1 MAYSFH
7 GRVAAPVTRRVL
19 LFLVVATLG
28 LITAAA
34 GFAAWV
40 LNTEA
45 GAGWVFA
52 RAQAAL
58 GERLEVGRLAG
69 TITGGL
75 SVERLDYTDDGLA
88 LSSASLDFALD
99 PDVLPPALTVRGL
112 TAEGLRVELAATGGE
127 GGPPPAVED
136 LLSALALP
144 VPVTVTDLL
153 IVDTRVSGADGES
166 PLVVE
171 RLELTGRLGEALAV
185 ERLAAVVGENRLELE
200 ASAGLAPPFALGG
213 RATLETPGRAVAGLL
228 PERAGIEFEGVPA
241 SLDLRVSMTGPESRI
256 EGRIANPFAA
266 PEFDLGVTA
275 PSLAFA
281 LPEGE
286 SVMLRDV
293 DLRLTGELS
302 AWTAEGTTVAVT
314 PWVGPVSARLQVAGD
329 LEGLEAET
337 LELDSPGLA
346 GRVSGRLRWAGGL
359 EAAAEAEI
367 ARVDPSPWLPDWP
380 AGEYASGR
388 FRAAVDPS
396 GLDLSTFELELGE
409 ARVQASGVVDLAS
422 GIVDLDL
429 EWRNVTWPLAAETP
443 QVASREAVLSVTGT
457 PTDWQ
462 LDGSV
467 ALAAPDVPPGRF
479 TLNGKGGLER
489 FAFAIRDSE
498 VLGGRVTGDLALDLR
513 DGGQWTAD
521 LETANLELAPL
532 LPEWPG
538 SLSASLE
545 AEGRLE
551 PLSFDLSVENLSG
564 NVRARPVSA
573 AGWVVFRA
581 DELRFDGFRVASGES
596 FVSLD
601 GNWREPG
608 GVVFELAI
616 ASLADFMPDAS
627 GRVRGGGRVFAAEP
641 WPVVELELT
650 AVEPGYRN
658 WWADSLRLVNVPTGS
673 DHPFSLVVAASDVQ
687 LGARRLQSAVA
698 TLTGSPAEHQAAFEI
713 TNPRGSARGRFAG
726 GLPSPGAPLEGGWTG
741 TLESLRL
748 QATDGPAL
756 ALREPA
762 ALSLSPGVA
771 KLSRSCFDAS
781 PGGALCAAGEWAAA
795 GRYRASVDLD
805 ALPFD
810 LLRTALGAELE
821 FTQRLDGSLQLE
833 GAPRFAPSGE
843 GRIEISEGVIRN
855 RFDERL
861 TLRTRPGFLS
871 FDLVD
876 GRLLAGEI
884 RLPFSEAAEIAGE
897 FRAADISLGGDSP
910 VSGSLTANVRDVG
923 VGARIVPQIADAA
936 GRLDLSLTVDG
947 TLGSPEFDGRL
958 TLADGRLG
966 WDPLGLRLTDIGIE
980 GRIEEDNR
988 IRIDG
993 AFRAG
998 EGTATI
1004 RSSADYLGGEAT
1016 GFELAI
1022 TGSDLTLIDLDD
1034 LRVVASPD
1042 LEVGLRGN
1050 ALRFDGRVV
1059 VPAARLSSVKFVNT
1073 GVSESDDV
1081 VLVDAGRPRYPL
1093 PEDEASPLDWQG
1105 SLELVLGDDVVI
1117 DVDVAEARLAGTAV
1131 YRWNGPAMPVASGA
1145 FDVTGRF
1152 QAYGQLL
1159 EITEGTVR
1167 YPGVPANNP
1176 QLRVRAER
1184 EIFGNSQVRQAGV
1197 LVTGTALKPNL
1208 EVYTT
1213 PATTQDRALTLLAT
1227 GSDFN
1232 YEQGVGAVDVG
1243 TYIAPDLYVSY
1254 GIGLFDRD
1262 NVISVRYD
1270 LAQGFGLKVTSGK
1283 RAAGVDLSYTI
1294 QR

>member
-1 MAYSFH
+1 M
-7 GRVAAPVTRRVL
+7 TRRAL
-19 LFLVVATLG
+19 LFLAVALLGAAAAASGFTAWLLNTQAGAEWVVAR
-28 LITAAA
+28 
-34 GFAAWV
+34 
-40 LNTEA
+40 
-45 GAGWVFA
+45 A
-52 RAQAAL
+52 RAAL
-58 GERLEVGRLAG
+58 GDRLDVGRLAG
-69 TITGGL
+69 TFTDGL
-75 SVERLDYTDDGLA
+75 SVESLSYTGDGLS
-88 LSSASLDFALD
+88 LSIASLDFAID
-99 PDVLPPALTVRGL
+99 PDVLPPALGVRGL
-112 TAEGLRVELAATGGE
+112 TAEGVRVELAATDGE
-127 GGPPPAVED
+127 GGPPPAAED
-136 LLSALALP
+136 LLSALAFP
-144 VPVTVTDLL
+144 VPVTVTDLV
-153 IVDTRVSGADGES
+153 IVDTRVSGAGGGS
-166 PLVVE
+166 PLVLQ
-171 RLELTGRLGEALAV
+171 RLELKGTLGEALSV
-185 ERLAAVVGENRLELE
+185 ERFAAVVGDNRLELE
-200 ASAGLAPPFALGG
+200 ARAGLAPPFVLEG
-213 RATLETPGRAVAGLL
+213 RATLDTAGRAAAGLL
-228 PERAGIEFEGVPA
+228 PERAAVEFEGVPA
-241 SLDLRVSMTGPESRI
+241 SLDLRVSTTGPASRI
-256 EGRIANPFAA
+256 EGRIAGAFAA
-266 PEFDLGVTA
+266 PEFDLGVAA
-275 PSLAFA
+275 PTIAFA

-286 SVMLRDV
+286 SVTLRDV
-293 DLRLTGELS
+293 DLRLTGGLS
-302 AWTAEGTTVAVT
+302 AWEAEGTTVADT
-314 PWVGPVSARLQVAGD
+314 PWAGPVSARLRVHGD

-337 LELDSPGLA
+337 IELDSPELA

-367 ARVDPSPWLPDWP
+367 ARLDPASWLPDWP
-380 AGEYASGR
+380 PGRVASGR
-388 FRAAVDPS
+388 FRASIDPS
-396 GLDLSTFELELGE
+396 RLDLSALELELGE

-429 EWRNVTWPLAAETP
+429 EWRNVTWPVAPGTP
-443 QVASREAVLSVTGT
+443 RIASREAVLSVTGT

-467 ALAAPDVPPGRF
+467 ALAAPEVPPGRF
-479 TLNGKGGLER
+479 TLNGEGGLER

-498 VLGGRVTGDLALDLR
+498 VLGGRVTGDVALDLR
-513 DGGQWTAD
+513 DGGRWTAD

-538 SLSASLE
+538 NLSASLE

-551 PLSFDLSVENLSG
+551 PLSFDLSVESLSG
-564 NVRARPVSA
+564 SVRARPVSA
-573 AGWVVFRA
+573 SGRVVFRE
-581 DELRFDGFRVASGES
+581 DELRFDEFRVASGES

-608 GVVFELAI
+608 GVAFELAI
-616 ASLADFMPDAS
+616 ASLADFLPDAS
-627 GRVRGGGRVFAAEP
+627 GRVRGGGRVVAAEP
-641 WPVVELELT
+641 WPVIELELT
-650 AVEPGYRN
+650 AVEPGYRD
-658 WWADSLRLVNVPTGS
+658 WWADSLRLVNVPTGM
-673 DHPFSLVVAASDVQ
+673 DHPFSFVVAASDVQ

-698 TLTGSPAEHQAAFEI
+698 TLTGSPDEHQAAFEI

-726 GLPSPGAPLEGGWTG
+726 GLPSPGSPLEGGWRG

-762 ALSLSPGVA
+762 ALSLAPGIA
-771 KLSRSCFDAS
+771 NLSRSCFDAS

-795 GRYRASVDLD
+795 GRYRASVDFD
-805 ALPFD
+805 GLPID
-810 LLRTALGAELE
+810 LLRTLLGAELE

-833 GAPRFAPSGE
+833 GGRQVAPTGD

-910 VSGSLTANVRDVG
+910 VSGRLSANVRDIG
-923 VGARIVPQIADAA
+923 VAARIVPQVDDAA
-936 GRLDLSLTVDG
+936 GRLDLGLTVGG
-947 TLGSPEFDGRL
+947 TLASPDFDGRL
-958 TLADGRLG
+958 TLAGGRLG
-966 WDPLGLRLTDIGIE
+966 WDPLGLRLTDIDIE
-980 GRIEEDNR
+980 GRIEGDNR
-988 IRIDG
+988 VRLDG
-993 AFRAG
+993 SFLAG
-998 EGTATI
+998 NGRATI

-1016 GFELAI
+1016 GFEVAV

-1042 LEVGLRGN
+1042 LEIGLRGDS
-1050 ALRFDGRVV
+1050 LRFDGRVV

-1073 GVSESDDV
+1073 GVSESEDV
-1081 VLVDAGRPRYPL
+1081 VLVDAGRPLHPS
-1093 PEDEASPLDWQG
+1093 PEDEASPLNWQG

-1117 DVDVAEARLAGTAV
+1117 DVDVAEARLTGTAV

-1213 PATTQDRALTLLAT
+1213 PATTRDRALTLLAT